1 MEESIRL
8 AYHTLLAD
16 RVGKYEMLCLEADL
30 PRAAHQASGWL
41 EDPFIVAV
49 VLRWARQ
56 EQGLSSTRTPVSRL
70 EKAWNGVWDR
80 RRKGLGGTGPGG
92 GQRFDCATW
101 VHKSRSKPREEFRRE
116 VEKELT
122 GRETEPHELIY
133 FKVYS
138 RTDPGDRAD
147 PRNSG
152 LDARKRQI
160 ARVLFGDNLCGLPGR
175 HKPG

>member
-1 MEESIRL
+1 ME
-8 AYHTLLAD
+8 
-16 RVGKYEMLCLEADL
+16 
-30 PRAAHQASGWL
+30 
-41 EDPFIVAV
+41 
-49 VLRWARQ
+49 
-56 EQGLSSTRTPVSRL
+56 
-70 EKAWNGVWDR
+70 WDR